1 MYARSAASGNC
12 MRVEYIHVRKAGL
25 GDLFLQSADTGMGDN
40 RASAAVG
47 HIQFGLPISPTLN
60 CLLLDSQAAEG
71 SGSQAHALA
80 AAYHKL
86 F

>member
-1 MYARSAASGNC
+1 

-47 HIQFGLPISPTLN
+47 HIQFGLLGYARCVGIGTSLSTPYN
-60 CLLLDSQAAEG
+60 M
-71 SGSQAHALA
+71 
-80 AAYHKL
+80 
-86 F
+86 